1 MVWWDTSS
9 PLWPAGQLLMERLPE
24 IKFLEIIFYFHFLW
38 KFAWL
43 LMGRRAPEMKS
54 FWTSTMM
61 IALFGRTIWSLSIW
75 ITVNKRFSRF
85 ENWHLFDREDFKNI
99 EKTWKILRRL
109 EKYWEDFNSI
119 EKTWTST
126 RRLEVRWSK
135 NKPLLSTCCNN
146 FVNSSKYIFEILR
159 TVTFFIFSFRELA
172 PFWSTCFNNFEY
184 L

>member
-1 MVWWDTSS
+1 MRWMEWRDTFLSCLGNIKQEEKLRDWKDTFFSLFLNFFSPINIKQKKVMVWWDTSS

-24 IKFLEIIFYFHFLW
+24 IKQMRFPFHF
-38 KFAWL
+38 FGVWL

-109 EKYWEDFNSI
+109 
-119 EKTWTST
+119 
-126 RRLEVRWSK
+126 
-135 NKPLLSTCCNN
+135 
-146 FVNSSKYIFEILR
+146 
-159 TVTFFIFSFRELA
+159 
-172 PFWSTCFNNFEY
+172 
-184 L
+184 